1 MDYHALTQKY
11 VGSSVLDEAGDDEEA
26 LERLRSEQLPQE
38 LTLKTAA
45 TLLACGIDPKK
56 STLFV

>member
-1 MDYHALTQKY
+1 MDLQENDAIDNTGIPYH
-11 VGSSVLDEAGDDEEA
+11 SSE
-26 LERLRSEQLPQE
+26 LRDTIDKDGTPQE

-45 TLLACGIDPKK
+45 TLLACGIDPSK

>member
-1 MDYHALTQKY
+1 
-11 VGSSVLDEAGDDEEA
+11 VGSNIDEADAEA
-26 LERLRSEQLPQE
+26 IERFRSEQQPQE

>member
-1 MDYHALTQKY
+1 
-11 VGSSVLDEAGDDEEA
+11 VGNKVEQMEHDPSDEMGLSLSPLINEDRPE
-26 LERLRSEQLPQE
+26 E

-45 TLLACGIDPKK
+45 TLLACGIQPDK

>member
-1 MDYHALTQKY
+1 MR
-11 VGSSVLDEAGDDEEA
+11 DDK
-26 LERLRSEQLPQE
+26 PDE

-45 TLLACGIDPKK
+45 TLIACGIDPRK